1 MMQRTARTCLR
12 AVHISNYKQYRI
24 MKTKEIFKRYESLK
38 AFNDYLNAGTL
49 QPAFRNDSHT
59 GRESFTGTAS
69 YEDAEQKMMR
79 GDSDLQKKI
88 EDAGV
93 SQTRIKIQ
101 KQAQRRQT
109 YSSVVG
115 AIPNVPAYIS
125 GAPNSMIDQRM
136 IKTKKKVLNIGYSM
150 TAHSGIDKNDI
161 IKASANIVSAIMN
174 IEATGVRVNLY
185 SLFCAKKDKNI
196 IGLSLKVKD
205 AGRKIDTLRMSYPMA
220 HPSFL
225 RRQCFRWEE
234 VTENI
239 PECYAVVYGRV
250 PESKEQTEFFKRNG
264 MKFDKV
270 LTFEDIKYM
279 SVDDII
285 KAITEVVK

>member
-1 MMQRTARTCLR
+1 
-12 AVHISNYKQYRI
+12 

-49 QPAFRNDSHT
+49 QPAFT
-59 GRESFTGTAS
+59 ESSKRGSERFTGTTS
-69 YEDAEQKMMR
+69 YEEAEQKMMR

-88 EDAGV
+88 EEAGV
-93 SQTRIKIQ
+93 AQTRIKIQ
-101 KQAQRRQT
+101 KQVQRRQT

-125 GAPNSMIDQRM
+125 GAPNSMITQRL

-150 TAHSGIDKNDI
+150 TACGAVRKDNI
-161 IKASANIVSAIMN
+161 INASANIVSAIMN
-174 IEATGVRVNLY
+174 IEATGVRVNLFT
-185 SLFCAKKDKNI
+185 LFCAKKDRHL
-196 IGLSLKVKD
+196 IGLSLKIKD
-205 AGRKIDTLRMSYPMA
+205 SSRKLDTLRMSYPLA
-220 HPSFL
+220 HSSFL

-234 VTENI
+234 VTENV
-239 PECYAVVYGRV
+239 PECYADGYGQV
-250 PESKEQTEFFKRNG
+250 PESKEQAEFFSRNG

-270 LTFEDIKYM
+270 LTYADIEFA

-285 KAITEVVK
+285 KMITEAAK

>member
-1 MMQRTARTCLR
+1 
-12 AVHISNYKQYRI
+12 

-38 AFNDYLNAGTL
+38 TFNDYLNNGNT
-49 QPAFRNDSHT
+49 QPAFSEHSRTN
-59 GRESFTGTAS
+59 GERFTGTTS
-69 YEDAEQKMMR
+69 YEEAEQKMMR

-93 SQTRIKIQ
+93 SKARINVQ
-101 KQAQRRQT
+101 KQVQRRQA

-125 GAPNSMIDQRM
+125 GAPNSMIAQRM

-150 TAHSGIDKNDI
+150 TVLADVDKNDI
-161 IKASANIVSAIMN
+161 IKASAKVVSAILN
-174 IEATGVRVNLY
+174 IEAGGVRVNLY
-185 SLFCAKKDKNI
+185 TLFCAKKQSHT

-205 AGRKIDTLRMSYPMA
+205 ASRKIDTLRMSYPMA
-220 HPSFL
+220 HSSFL

-234 VTENI
+234 VTENV
-239 PECYAVVYGRV
+239 PNCYAGSYGYV
-250 PESKEQTEFFKRNG
+250 PESKEQAEFFKRNG

-270 LTFEDIKYM
+270 LTFGDIVSM
-279 SVDDII
+279 STDE
-285 KAITEVVK
+285 ITKMITGATK

>member
-1 MMQRTARTCLR
+1 
-12 AVHISNYKQYRI
+12 

-49 QPAFRNDSHT
+49 QSAFSDHSHT
-59 GRESFTGTAS
+59 DGEQFTGTNS
-69 YEDAEQKMMR
+69 YEDAERKMMQ

-88 EDAGV
+88 EEAGV
-93 SQTRIKIQ
+93 AQTRVNVQ
-101 KQAQRRQT
+101 KRAQIRRV

-115 AIPNVPAYIS
+115 AVPNVPAYIS
-125 GAPNSMIDQRM
+125 GAPNSMINQRLV
-136 IKTKKKVLNIGYSM
+136 KTKKKVLNIGYSM
-150 TAHSGIDKNDI
+150 TACGDVNKDDI
-161 IKASANIVSAIMN
+161 IKASAKIVSAIFN
-174 IEATGVRVNLY
+174 IEASGVRVNLFT
-185 SLFCAKKDKNI
+185 LFCAKKKSHI

-205 AGRKIDTLRMSYPMA
+205 SSRKIDTLRMAYPLA
-220 HPSFL
+220 HSSFL

-239 PECYAVVYGRV
+239 PAIFGGGSYGYV
-250 PESKEQTEFFKRNG
+250 PKSSEQAEFFKRNG

-270 LTFEDIKYM
+270 LTFGDIKNM

-285 KAITEVVK
+285 KMMTEAAK

>member
-1 MMQRTARTCLR
+1 
-12 AVHISNYKQYRI
+12 

-38 AFNDYLNAGTL
+38 TFNDYLNNGKT
-49 QPAFRNDSHT
+49 QPAFSEHSRTN
-59 GRESFTGTAS
+59 GERFTGTTS
-69 YEDAEQKMMR
+69 YEEAEQKMMR

-93 SQTRIKIQ
+93 SQARINVQ
-101 KQAQRRQT
+101 KQVQRRQS

-125 GAPNSMIDQRM
+125 GAPNSMIAQRT

-150 TAHSGIDKNDI
+150 TVLADVDKNDI
-161 IKASANIVSAIMN
+161 IKASAKVVSAILN
-174 IEATGVRVNLY
+174 IEASGVRVNLY
-185 SLFCAKKDKNI
+185 TLFCTKKQSHT

-205 AGRKIDTLRMSYPMA
+205 ASRKIDTLRMSYPMA
-220 HPSFL
+220 HSSFL

-234 VTENI
+234 VTENV
-239 PECYAVVYGRV
+239 PDCYAGSYGYV
-250 PESKEQTEFFKRNG
+250 PESKEQAEFFKRNG

-270 LTFEDIKYM
+270 LTFGDIVNM
-279 SVDDII
+279 STVE
-285 KAITEVVK
+285 ITKMITGATK

>member
-1 MMQRTARTCLR
+1 
-12 AVHISNYKQYRI
+12 

-38 AFNDYLNAGTL
+38 TFNEYLNNGKT
-49 QPAFRNDSHT
+49 QPAFSEHSRTN
-59 GRESFTGTAS
+59 GERFTGTTS
-69 YEDAEQKMMR
+69 YEEAEQKMMR

-93 SQTRIKIQ
+93 SQSRINVQ
-101 KQAQRRQT
+101 KQVQRRQS

-125 GAPNSMIDQRM
+125 GAPNSMIAQRM

-150 TAHSGIDKNDI
+150 TVLADVDKNDI
-161 IKASANIVSAIMN
+161 IKASAKVVSAILN
-174 IEATGVRVNLY
+174 IEASGVRVNLY
-185 SLFCAKKDKNI
+185 TLFCAKKQSHT

-205 AGRKIDTLRMSYPMA
+205 ASRKIDTLRMSYPMA
-220 HPSFL
+220 HSSFL

-239 PECYAVVYGRV
+239 PDCYAGSYGHV
-250 PESKEQTEFFKRNG
+250 PESKEQAEFFKRNG

-270 LTFEDIKYM
+270 LTFGDIVNM
-279 SVDDII
+279 STVE
-285 KAITEVVK
+285 ITNMITGATK